1 MGRPLYKMT
10 REGIKFII
18 ENSGKLRFSDMARHL
33 HVDHSTVLYYVK
45 KLKEK
50 NIEVIPASSSQS
62 KANKLIED
70 IINEKL

>member
-18 ENSGKLRFSDMARHL
+18 ENSGKLTFADMARHL
-33 HVDHSTVLYYVK
+33 HIDHTTVLYYVK

-62 KANKLIED
+62 RADKLIED